1 MYRNSEGYA
10 SPTEGAA
17 LAHIIHEERMKRR
30 MEQLNRIRE
39 QTGHTGKSAKGNQYQ
54 NKAVSK

>member
-30 MEQLNRIRE
+30 MERLNRIRE
-39 QTGHTGKSAKGNQYQ
+39 QTGHTGKPVKENQCQ
-54 NKAVSK
+54 KKAVSK